1 MGIRG
6 KEANDVKPNVY
17 SGEKNGETFT
27 AFRMELQ
34 GWVSAVHDSML
45 KVLEIAEAEQGRIA
59 AVSVRNGGLNQ
70 ETVDD
75 FKDRPLYQLLVV
87 CRKGAAK
94 NYVRVPERSGFK
106 AWKQVASHF
115 DPRIRAERSVA
126 YSSVTHAVR
135 MGKLT

>member
-1 MGIRG
+1 M
-6 KEANDVKPNVY
+6 EANDVKPNVCN
-17 SGEKNGETFT
+17 GEKNGETLT

-34 GWVSAVHDSML
+34 SWVSAVHDSML

-59 AVSVRNGGLNQ
+59 AVNVRNGGLNQ
-70 ETVDD
+70 EAVDD
-75 FKDRPLYQLLVV
+75 FKEMDRPLYQLLVV

-94 NYVRVPERSGFK
+94 NYVCVPQRSGFK
-106 AWKQVASHF
+106 AWKQMASHF

-126 YSSVTHAVR
+126 YSSVTHAVS